1 MCLYQPFMQIWVGTE
16 NMFGMEM
23 VVLFALYFFVHKWCD
38 MLYVYQEA
46 CGIWWETKFV
56 PFIAAI
62 VNLTVNII
70 LVKTIGLPGILIS
83 TIVSVVFIY
92 DTGYAKVLFK
102 TYFESVDEGLKQY
115 WSRQI
120 RYILI
125 ASIACAITVAV
136 CSLSTIESAWLR
148 LIVNGIICVLIP
160 NTVFV
165 LAWKGLPEFAYAKNM
180 LDKFSRKLMRK

>member
-1 MCLYQPFMQIWVGTE
+1 
-16 NMFGMEM
+16 MFGMEM

-62 VNLTVNII
+62 VNLVVNII

-83 TIVSVVFIY
+83 TIVSVIFIY

-102 TYFESVDEGLKQY
+102 TYFASVDKGLKLY
-115 WSRQI
+115 WCRQI
-120 RYILI
+120 RYILT
-125 ASIACAITVAV
+125 ASVACAITVIV
-136 CSLSTIESAWLR
+136 CSAFTIESALLR
-148 LIVNGIICVLIP
+148 LVLNGVVCVVIP
-160 NTVFV
+160 NTIFV
-165 LAWKGLPEFAYAKNM
+165 LAWMRLPEFDYAKSM
-180 LDKFSRKLMRK
+180 LMKITRKLKKK